1 MSRPADE
8 LAVAAEAAGQAEAEM
23 LRSLLQAHAIEVW
36 LSGESAGSAIG
47 LSVGRLGR
55 IELMVRRSDLERAQE
70 ILGLQSDSEQP
81 G

>member
-1 MSRPADE
+1 
-8 LAVAAEAAGQAEAEM
+8 M